1 MAETT
6 LYTLIEALNKL
17 RKDIQ
22 LWAANNFRTKL
33 DKNLGT
39 DESGKYLKVDDNGDI
54 ITAEANYTLPA
65 ATTSTL
71 GGVMIGSNIN
81 VSSGVIN
88 LTNANVTGALGY
100 TPLHV
105 TNDSENSQAKVNIDI
120 TEPYSF
126 HLSITNNTGTTP
138 HSCSIFQGS
147 TNDDNRGIGI
157 YDARNNKVGWVYNDS
172 NQSLA
177 INVPASFSDN
187 VVFNNG
193 KGIKGKDADGTAQY
207 LMFLSASNTLNFG
220 YDMPST
226 SAIRFNIPIIGTL
239 HLSNLTDASSTADND
254 AALIIGS
261 RTGEH
266 LVFDRNEIIPKN
278 GANAGGTLYLGDSE
292 NTVISISG
300 KFRVNSYSYGT
311 SLPAAGTAGRVFFKK
326 V

>member
-71 GGVMIGSNIN
+71 GGVIIGNNID

-105 TNDSENSQAKVNIDI
+105 TNDSESSQTKVNIDI
-120 TEPYSF
+120 TDPYSF

-157 YDARNNKVGWVYNDS
+157 YDAKNNKIAWVYNDS

-177 INVPASFSDN
+177 VNVPTSFSDHI
-187 VVFNNG
+187 VFNNG
-193 KGIKGKDADGTAQY
+193 KGIRGNDSSGAAQY
-207 LMFLSASNTLNFG
+207 LMFLSTSNTLWFG
-220 YDMPST
+220 YNMPT
-226 SAIRFNIPIIGTL
+226 TYMAKFGIPII
-239 HLSNLTDASSTADND
+239 LTTQ
-254 AALIIGS
+254 
-261 RTGEH
+261 H
-266 LVFDRNEIIPKN
+266 
-278 GANAGGTLYLGDSE
+278 
-292 NTVISISG
+292 
-300 KFRVNSYSYGT
+300 YGT